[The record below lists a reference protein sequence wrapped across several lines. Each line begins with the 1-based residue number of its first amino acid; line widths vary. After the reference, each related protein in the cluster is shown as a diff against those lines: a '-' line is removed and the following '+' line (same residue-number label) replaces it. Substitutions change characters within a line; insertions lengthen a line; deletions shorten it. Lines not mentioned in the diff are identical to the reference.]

1 MADFK
6 RLLSVVVCT
15 HNRSRLLYDCLRSL
29 VRQTADSSVFEIIVV
44 DNNST
49 DTTPEVV
56 QAFLGKFC
64 NVRYVREPQTG
75 LSHARNRGMIEVE
88 GEYVAYIDDDAQA
101 YPDWVEK
108 IASYIRRNRSIVA
121 FGGPYYALSEIP
133 LPDWFPPE
141 YGSFDAGDKELLLNG
156 LDIFLCGTN
165 MVFNRKFLS
174 RLVAFVR
181 ISGCKVKK
189 YYMVKK
195 HAYRLS

>member
-1 MADFK
+1 
-6 RLLSVVVCT
+6 
-15 HNRSRLLYDCLRSL
+15 
-29 VRQTADSSVFEIIVV
+29 
-44 DNNST
+44 
-49 DTTPEVV
+49 
-56 QAFLGKFC
+56 
-64 NVRYVREPQTG
+64 
-75 LSHARNRGMIEVE
+75 MIEVE

-156 LDIFLCGTN
+156 SGYLFVREQIWCLTG
-165 MVFNRKFLS
+165 KFLS